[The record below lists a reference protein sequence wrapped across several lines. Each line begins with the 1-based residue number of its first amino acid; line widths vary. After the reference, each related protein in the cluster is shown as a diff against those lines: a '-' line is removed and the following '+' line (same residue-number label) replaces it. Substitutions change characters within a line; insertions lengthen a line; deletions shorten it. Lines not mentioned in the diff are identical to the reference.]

1 MKQFLKQTI
10 SSTIGTFLG
19 LGIFLVLGAGGILLT
34 VAILANQQQVSIKDK
49 SILVFDLSDIVQD
62 AHSSKSI
69 AQTITSRNDR
79 QTLAL
84 QQVLEAINRAA
95 QDNKIK
101 AIFLDGRNS
110 KNTNGY
116 SNLSEIRIA
125 LEKFKKQGKKVI
137 AYANNWDEKSYYLAS
152 TADQVIVNPLG
163 TLEINGL
170 VSEPLFF
177 AGALKKYGIGVQI
190 IRVGSFKSAVE
201 PYIRSNLSSQNR
213 QQLQELLG
221 NIWDNFI
228 TSVSQSRQMDIAHL
242 KSISNN
248 IGILNA
254 QQAKQEKLVD
264 SIAYYD
270 QVVTELKKISNTNE
284 KSYSPI
290 DLSDYLAT
298 NKTNNNLRKGN
309 KIALV
314 YAEGTITDGQGS
326 ADEVGGEK
334 FSKELRNIRN
344 DDDVKAVVLRI
355 NSPGGSATASDII
368 LREIQLLGQKKPVV
382 ISMGNVAASGGYWIA
397 TGGQYI
403 FANNDTITG
412 SIGVFGMLFNLQKL
426 ANNNGLTWDVVKTGK
441 LADISSS
448 SRPKTEK
455 EIDLY
460 QRDVN
465 RIYDLFIDKVSSAR
479 HLNVN
484 RVKSIA
490 QGRVWSG
497 YQAQKI
503 GLVDQ
508 IGGLEAAI
516 QYAAKLAKIDAN
528 WKIEEHPQENSWR
541 SILLDQFS
549 KTQDAISNED
559 LLIEQWNNFKKQ
571 LNFINKLNDPN
582 GVYLLF
588 PYELNIN

>member
-19 LGIFLVLGAGGILLT
+19 LGIFLVLGAGGILLII
-34 VAILANQQQVSIKDK
+34 AILANQQQVSIKDK
-49 SILVFDLSDIVQD
+49 SILVFDLSDVVQD

-84 QQVLEAINRAA
+84 QQVLEAINRAV

-152 TADQVIVNPLG
+152 TADQIIVNPLG

-228 TSVSQSRQMDIAHL
+228 TSVSQSRQIDIAHL

-298 NKTNNNLRKGN
+298 NKTNNNLRKVN